1 MQENNQPTLLT
12 ANQSAQFLCAFKV
25 DSVCKIQKKKTNV
38 EKIEKHI
45 IIKIQLAAWS
55 AIKTQSKRDSDCETR
70 IARLGLGVALA
81 GLKSIAICRPLI
93 KRNEIA
99 GKHKHA
105 SNQTGSP

>member
-1 MQENNQPTLLT
+1 MHNFYALSRLT
-12 ANQSAQFLCAFKV
+12 ACAKY
-25 DSVCKIQKKKTNV
+25 KKKTNV